1 VKTSVRDLPVIAAKK
16 QDGATTVASTMTIAA
31 WAGVDIFVTG
41 GIGGVHREA
50 SETFDISADLPTLG
64 RVRVGV
70 VCAGAKSILDVPAT
84 LEYLE
89 TQSVP
94 VLGYKTDVFPGFY
107 IRNTGLPVLARVD
120 TPEEAA
126 AVLQAKKDMD
136 LPGSVLY
143 TVPIPA
149 EFEVPEAVHE
159 KALELIL
166 REAKEQG
173 IRGKDVTPFI
183 LARFREETGGE
194 ALAANLALVKNNAQV
209 GADIAVALKRLQ
221 K

>member
-1 VKTSVRDLPVIAAKK
+1 
-16 QDGATTVASTMTIAA
+16 
-31 WAGVDIFVTG
+31 
-41 GIGGVHREA
+41 
-50 SETFDISADLPTLG
+50 
-64 RVRVGV
+64 
-70 VCAGAKSILDVPAT
+70 
-84 LEYLE
+84 
-89 TQSVP
+89 
-94 VLGYKTDVFPGFY
+94 
-107 IRNTGLPVLARVD
+107 VLARVD